1 MVVTRYS
8 GKMNG
13 VTSTALQA
21 FVTHILY
28 GNISKLRDNE
38 YNSVVTQNDTRVTN
52 YLNIHEPN
60 YSMVLTKPEHKKFI
74 DTYKRIKIFQN

>member
-28 GNISKLRDNE
+28 GNFSKLRDNE

-52 YLNIHEPN
+52 YLNIHE
-60 YSMVLTKPEHKKFI
+60 HGI
-74 DTYKRIKIFQN
+74 DKAGTQKIH